1 MAVALIAGQVNK
13 ILLDTGVI
21 YLDGNMLSPCEG
33 DNSFVVDVE
42 YRDIPYNGSAGKTKG
57 LKRILRENATLTV
70 HPKGLTQSILQKA
83 IPGYQLDATGDII
96 ESAGGR
102 RVILDARYLDEVV
115 LVGDQK
121 DGNTKVITLYRAL
134 ADNGLS
140 LTLAEDSETIL
151 ELVFSAHYLQ
161 TDLTDPIYTI
171 EDAAYYGS

>member
-1 MAVALIAGQVNK
+1 MALIAGQVNK
-13 ILLDTGVI
+13 ILLDTGVVYI
-21 YLDGNMLSPCEG
+21 NGNMLAPCEG

-42 YRDIPYNGSAGKTKG
+42 YRNIPYNGSAGKTKG
-57 LKRILRENATLTV
+57 LKRILRENAILTV
-70 HPKGLTQSILQKA
+70 HPKGLTQSILNYA
-83 IPGYQLDATGDII
+83 LPGSELDGAAI

-102 RVILDARYLDEVV
+102 KVILDAKYIDEVV

-134 ADNGLS
+134 ADNGLT

-151 ELVFSAHYLQ
+151 ELAFAAHYDP
-161 TDLTDPIYTI
+161 TDLADPIYTI

>member
-1 MAVALIAGQVNK
+1 MALISGQVDK

-33 DNSFVVDVE
+33 DNSFVVELE

-83 IPGYQLDATGDII
+83 LPGFVANGDII

-102 RVILDARYLDEVV
+102 SVIADARYLDEVV

-140 LTLAEDSETIL
+140 MTLAEDSETIL
-151 ELVFSAHYLQ
+151 ELVFAAHYDQ
-161 TDLTDPIYTI
+161 DDLTDTIYTI
-171 EDAAYYGS
+171 EDAHYYGS

>member
-1 MAVALIAGQVNK
+1 MALISGQVEK
-13 ILLDTGVI
+13 ILLDTGVV

-83 IPGYQLDATGDII
+83 LPGYVLDGTII

-102 RVILDARYLDEVV
+102 KVLLDARYLDEVV

-121 DGNTKVITLYRAL
+121 DGNTKVITIYRAL
-134 ADNGLS
+134 ADNGLT
-140 LTLAEDSETIL
+140 LTLAEDAETIL
-151 ELVFSAHYLQ
+151 ELVFSAHYDQ
-161 TDLTDPIYTI
+161 DDLTDTIYTI